1 MNKAPAEYENLSI
14 EEARRLTI
22 PADEWFAESE
32 PDYEAIWDARQ
43 DANEAAW
50 DMRWENAAW

>member
-14 EEARRLTI
+14 EEVRQLTI
-22 PADEWFAESE
+22 PAEEWFSDSE
-32 PDYEAIWDARQ
+32 PDYEGIWNERVS
-43 DANEAAW
+43 ANEAAW